1 MKLIKR
7 TVALLF
13 ALVVAG
19 TAAIPSLA
27 DEPLLRNG
35 GLEEI
40 KEGDWDPDA
49 GEEPL
54 HWDVW
59 PGNPAEGTKHRSIS
73 TSIKH
78 GGKQS
83 LCVELSDKNKQA
95 VYQYAELILSILISP
110 TPSRCGLK
118 WKTYRRKTTLA

>member
-83 LCVELSDKNKQA
+83 LCVELSDNCLLYTSDA
-95 VYQYAELILSILISP
+95 ADE
-110 TPSRCGLK
+110 
-118 WKTYRRKTTLA
+118 

>member
-35 GLEEI
+35 GLE
-40 KEGDWDPDA
+40 K
-49 GEEPL
+49 
-54 HWDVW
+54 
-59 PGNPAEGTKHRSIS
+59 
-73 TSIKH
+73 
-78 GGKQS
+78 
-83 LCVELSDKNKQA
+83 
-95 VYQYAELILSILISP
+95 
-110 TPSRCGLK
+110 
-118 WKTYRRKTTLA
+118 

>member
-49 GEEPL
+49 GKNPCIGTSGPVTLRKAQSTVPYPPL
-54 HWDVW
+54 SSMAANSPCAWSC
-59 PGNPAEGTKHRSIS
+59 PIKTNRRC
-73 TSIKH
+73 TS
-78 GGKQS
+78 
-83 LCVELSDKNKQA
+83 
-95 VYQYAELILSILISP
+95 
-110 TPSRCGLK
+110 TPS
-118 WKTYRRKTTLA
+118 